1 MKQYVEYLKKS
12 DAVETIFD
20 HTERRLF
27 EAIAVRWAELNYM
40 TVTEAMQLNFVASP
54 ATIHRKLDHLIQ
66 IGLVKTKYEGI
77 NRRTKY
83 LVLTNWGINY
93 LSLKARIMRSAM
105 REAANE
111 TKA

>member
-12 DAVETIFD
+12 DEVETIFD

-27 EAIAVRWAELNYM
+27 EAIAIRWVEGNYM

-54 ATIHRKLDHLIQ
+54 ATIHRKLDHLLLT
-66 IGLVKTKYEGI
+66 GYVKAEYK
-77 NRRTKY
+77 NNNKRTKY
-83 LVLTNWGINY
+83 LALTNWGVNY
-93 LSLKARIMRSAM
+93 LNLKARLMRRAM
-105 REAANE
+105 QEAANE

>member
-12 DAVETIFD
+12 DTVETIFD

-27 EAIAVRWAELNYM
+27 EAIAVRWVEGNYM

-54 ATIHRKLDHLIQ
+54 ATIHRKLDHLILT
-66 IGLVKTKYEGI
+66 GYVRAENRGN

-83 LVLTNWGINY
+83 LALTNWGINY
-93 LSLKARIMRSAM
+93 LSLKARIMQSAM
-105 REAANE
+105 
-111 TKA
+111 K